1 MTRRA
6 SITLVLPLLLV
17 IPACRSTTTPGA
29 HAAAASTTP
38 APASPTHAAIAD
50 PPPPAPTVALTDL
63 FPHVRI
69 NRDAR
74 LVEFDTELSPLL
86 TPDPRAPYFFLES
99 VACIP
104 DTREHESLVVSKAR
118 PSHIHAALLTVGLQ
132 PGSPGGWKLI
142 DNRLLPIDATGDAV
156 SISFCYTDPASNQ
169 PREVDP
175 LNWII
180 SINGDRPFRDAALPG
195 ARWVFAGSRM
205 IKAPRS
211 RVDAQANPNA
221 PVPEVYDADGSGTL
235 IGLTTF
241 SSETIAWSTTISPDA
256 STQEPEWIARMDA
269 LPAAGT
275 PIRVRIRPAPVTGGD

>member
-1 MTRRA
+1 MIRPA
-6 SITLVLPLLLV
+6 ALPLLLALAGCQSATP
-17 IPACRSTTTPGA
+17 PATSPPPA
-29 HAAAASTTP
+29 ASPDHAAASASSPSATP
-38 APASPTHAAIAD
+38 PVATE
-50 PPPPAPTVALTDL
+50 PPLIDL

-118 PSHIHAALLTVGLQ
+118 PSHIHAALLAVGLQ
-132 PGSPGGWKLI
+132 PGSPGGWKLV
-142 DNRLLPIDATGDAV
+142 DNRLIPIDATGDTLV
-156 SISFCYTDPASNQ
+156 ISFRYSDPASGE
-169 PREVDP
+169 PRQVDP
-175 LNWII
+175 LDWIV
-180 SINGDRPFRDAALPG
+180 SINGDRPFRDAAPPG

-205 IKAPRS
+205 IKAPRA
-211 RVDAQANPNA
+211 RIEAQANPTDA
-221 PVPEVYDADGSGTL
+221 AAEVYDADGSGTL

-269 LPAAGT
+269 LPPAGT
-275 PIRVRIRPAPVTGGD
+275 PIRVRIRPAQAVTGGD

>member
-1 MTRRA
+1 MTRPA
-6 SITLVLPLLLV
+6 ALLVLLTL
-17 IPACRSTTTPGA
+17 AGCRSANPPATSQSPAASTEVP
-29 HAAAASTTP
+29 AAAAN
-38 APASPTHAAIAD
+38 APAAT
-50 PPPPAPTVALTDL
+50 PPVATEPRLTDL

-99 VACIP
+99 VACTP

-118 PSHIHAALLTVGLQ
+118 PSHIHAALLAVGLQ
-132 PGSPGGWKLI
+132 PGSPGGWKLV
-142 DNRLLPIDATGDAV
+142 DNRLIPVDATGDAL
-156 SISFCYTDPASNQ
+156 SITFCYTDPASGD
-169 PREVDP
+169 PRQIDP

-180 SINGDRPFRDAALPG
+180 SINGDRPFRDAAPPG

-205 IKAPRS
+205 VKAPRA
-211 RVDAQANPNA
+211 RIEAQANPA
-221 PVPEVYDADGSGTL
+221 AVVPEVYDADGSGTL

-269 LPAAGT
+269 LPPAST
-275 PIRVRIRPAPVTGGD
+275 PIRVQIRPAPVTAGD